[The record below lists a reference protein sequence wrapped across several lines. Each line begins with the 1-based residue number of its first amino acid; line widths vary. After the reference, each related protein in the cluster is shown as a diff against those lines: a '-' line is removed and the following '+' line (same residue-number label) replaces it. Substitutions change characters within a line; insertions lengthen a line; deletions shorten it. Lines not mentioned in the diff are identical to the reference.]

1 MDNNIKTLLTIITE
15 LSLEKTLTKELRTLG
30 ARGYTITNA
39 RGRGARGARRAEWD
53 VESNI
58 RVEVVCTNE
67 VAKAI
72 KARMQEKYYDNY
84 GMIIFS
90 SEVSVLRPD
99 KF

>member
-15 LSLEKTLTKELRTLG
+15 LTLEKTITKELKSLG

-39 RGRGARGARRAEWD
+39 RGRGTRGARRAEWD
-53 VESNI
+53 IDSNI
-58 RVEVVCTNE
+58 RIEVVCKPE
-67 VAKAI
+67 VARAI
-72 KARMQEKYYDNY
+72 ETSIQEKYYDDY